1 MVDLKVKSS
10 LLSLRHLFQENISPE
25 IINDV
30 EEMKNYDT
38 KMIFP
43 CEVIELRDILKNK
56 EIRSDNNQIFL
67 ISFRFAEKY
76 LKKFPVFL
84 VIDTKKINE
93 EELNIKENNSI
104 KIYKT
109 NKIDIDDSLVKIII
123 NQPIKKKVKETIIN
137 IVKENIKNLEYNI
150 SNSIPG
156 ISSFSSKKGE
166 KMNWY
171 KNIKTANT
179 LNNDT
184 IFNDE
189 IKIMDRNAIFPYEK
203 GNKVRKRGIGLAMP
217 QLEGQI
223 ISIEENV
230 MKVKWEDGTITKFDI
245 TRPEFIHATIEKV

>member
-1 MVDLKVKSS
+1 MIDKNITNFLF
-10 LLSLRHLFQENISPE
+10 SLRHLFCENISPE
-25 IINDV
+25 MVKDV

-43 CEVIELRDILKNK
+43 CEVVELRDILKNK
-56 EIRSDNNQIFL
+56 EIRSDNNEIFL

-84 VIDTKKINE
+84 VIDSKKIRE
-93 EELNIKENNSI
+93 EEIYSKENYSI

-109 NKIDIDDSLVKIII
+109 NKIDIDNSLVKVII
-123 NQPIKKKVKETIIN
+123 NEPVEERVKKDIIN
-137 IVKENIKNLEYNI
+137 IIKENIKNLEYYV

-156 ISSFSSKKGE
+156 ISSFNSKGE

-171 KNIKTANT
+171 KIANT

-189 IKIMDRNAIFPYEK
+189 IKIMDRHANFPYKE
-203 GNKVRKRGIGLAMP
+203 GDKVRKRGIGLAMK
-217 QLEGQI
+217 QLNGEVV
-223 ISIEENV
+223 SIENNI
-230 MKVKWEDGTITKFDI
+230 MKIKWEDDKITKFDI
-245 TRPEFIHATIEKV
+245 NRPEFIHATVEKI